1 MSAEAVSINHS
12 ILSSTPSITTTT
24 TTTSTTA
31 NVGTFQEN
39 KHDKIVRVDLA
50 DYDNRRDEIVDQLLR
65 AAKNDGF
72 FYGKHP
78 SLLSSIIK
86 ALHLPYLC

>member
-12 ILSSTPSITTTT
+12 ILSSAPSITTTT
-24 TTTSTTA
+24 TTTTTSTTTNA
-31 NVGTFQEN
+31 GTIQEN

-78 SLLSSIIK
+78 SLCL
-86 ALHLPYLC
+86 L